1 MADVYAV
8 FGTLLALG
16 IVFPGLL
23 TAAWLVF
30 PRIVERASL
39 RIERTPWKSLG
50 VGLLAAV
57 PIGLAVAIF
66 TASPFGPA
74 RFVGASLLLLALG
87 SASLGASGLATV
99 MGRRIAER
107 STDGMSAVG
116 GFLRGALALE
126 LSAAFPIIGW
136 FFVIPVV
143 TVSSLGAALFAMVGW
158 VPSEGGLSAATE
170 EAALSQA
177 SG

>member
-1 MADVYAV
+1 MADVYSV

-50 VGLLAAV
+50 MGTLAAI
-57 PIGLAVAIF
+57 PIGLVISIF

-74 RFVGASLLLLALG
+74 RFLGASLLLLALG

-107 STDGMSAVG
+107 SAEGMSAAA

-126 LSAAFPIIGW
+126 LAAAFPIIGW

-143 TVSSLGAALFAMVGW
+143 TVSSLGAALFALVGW
-158 VPSEGGLSAATE
+158 LPSEGGQPAPTE